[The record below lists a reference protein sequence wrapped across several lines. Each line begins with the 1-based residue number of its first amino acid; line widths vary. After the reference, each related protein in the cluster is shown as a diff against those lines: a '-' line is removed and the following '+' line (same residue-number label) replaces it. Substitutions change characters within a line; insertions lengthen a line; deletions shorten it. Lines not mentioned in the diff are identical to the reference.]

1 MWFCFGLW
9 DHFPSFPFRPFPL
22 SPLLPSLLPVS
33 PFKKSASSPSYKN
46 MIPSVHIGRN
56 VRVVP
61 LSWRIRAQF
70 SSRVNG
76 IYVCY
81 NASTRGYGTE
91 SIRTCVNLDVR
102 DKGLK
107 LGLTESVIYLPTFR
121 QSTVSWQSTL
131 RFRHGN
137 RQFLVT
143 TTLGGWARKP
153 CLIDPFCYVLKI
165 EIAS

>member
-9 DHFPSFPFRPFPL
+9 DHFPFFPFRPFPFPPF
-22 SPLLPSLLPVS
+22 SPSFLPLS
-33 PFKKSASSPSYKN
+33 PFKKSTSSPSYKN

-56 VRVVP
+56 VRVVL

-76 IYVCY
+76 LYVCY

-91 SIRTCVNLDVR
+91 SIRTCVKLDVR
-102 DKGLK
+102 NKGLK
-107 LGLTESVIYLPTFR
+107 LGWIESVTYLPAFR

>member
-9 DHFPSFPFRPFPL
+9 DHFPFPL

-33 PFKKSASSPSYKN
+33 PFKKSTSSPSYKN
-46 MIPSVHIGRN
+46 VIPSVHIGRN

-61 LSWRIRAQF
+61 LSWRIRAQL

-107 LGLTESVIYLPTFR
+107 LGLTESVTYLPTFR